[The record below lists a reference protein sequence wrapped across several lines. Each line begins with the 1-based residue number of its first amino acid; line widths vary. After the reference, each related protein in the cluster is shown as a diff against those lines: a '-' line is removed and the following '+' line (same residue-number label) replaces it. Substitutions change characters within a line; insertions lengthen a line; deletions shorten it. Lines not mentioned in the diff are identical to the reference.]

1 MIVFERVTKTFGST
15 RALDEFTLEIAGGKI
30 TGLFGPNGAGKSTCL
45 KMIAGLTRPDAGRVL
60 IDGETP
66 GMTTKSM
73 IAYLPEIDYLYPWMT
88 INDAVSFF
96 AGFYEDW
103 DGAKYQ
109 DLLSFLQLEPSMM
122 ISKISKGMRAKV
134 KLLLTFSRRARY
146 VLLDEPLSGIDIL
159 TRDAI
164 IRTIVKDYS
173 TGEQTIILSTHEIQ
187 EVEGLVEDVVFIDR
201 GRVKLAGTAE
211 NLRQLEGRSLAAIMK
226 EVFRH
231 GND

>member
-1 MIVFERVTKTFGST
+1 MITFERVTKTFGST
-15 RALDEFTLEIAGGKI
+15 RALDKFTLEIAGGKI

-45 KMIAGLTRPDAGRVL
+45 KMIAGLSRPDDGRVL
-60 IDGETP
+60 IDGEAP
-66 GMTTKSM
+66 GMTTKSK

-88 INDAVSFF
+88 ISEAASFF

-103 DGAKYQ
+103 DEGKYRA
-109 DLLSFLQLEPSMM
+109 LLSFLQLEPSMM
-122 ISKISKGMRAKV
+122 ITKISKGMRAKV

-146 VLLDEPLSGIDIL
+146 VLLDEPLAGIDIL

-173 TGEQTIILSTHEIQ
+173 TGEQTIILSTHEIP
-187 EVEGLVEDVVFIDR
+187 EVEGLVEDVVFMDR

-211 NLRQLEGRSLAAIMK
+211 NLRQQEGRSLVAIMK

-231 GND
+231 DND

>member
-60 IDGETP
+60 IDGEAP

-96 AGFYEDW
+96 AGLYEDW
-103 DGAKYQ
+103 DGTKYQ